1 MHILLA
7 FFLSTIIATPA
18 VADFK
23 PIDDRSSFV
32 KLVQD
37 KKLKVPFVQL
47 EVLLSGEVTGRGLGQ
62 PVNGTWTWKD
72 NYFCRTLV
80 WGRSELAY
88 DCQTVY
94 ATNNRI
100 RFSADRGQGNSVTFR
115 IR

>member
-1 MHILLA
+1 MPILLTIV
-7 FFLSTIIATPA
+7 LSLIIATPA
-18 VADFK
+18 VADFE

-32 KLVQD
+32 EIVQD
-37 KKLKVPFVQL
+37 KKLKIPFVQL
-47 EVLLSGEVTGRGLGQ
+47 EVLLSGEVTGSGLGQ

-72 NYFCRTLV
+72 RYFCRTLV

-94 ATNNRI
+94 ATSNHI
-100 RFSADRGQGNSVTFR
+100 RFSADRGRGDSVTFR